1 MKTDRSIIWKL
12 LRYERLLIRTWP
24 EMMAERRREQR
35 GTRVN
40 VEGIRAAPL
49 LLFIAPSLANGF
61 LLTPGC

>member
-1 MKTDRSIIWKL
+1 
-12 LRYERLLIRTWP
+12 
-24 EMMAERRREQR
+24 MMAERRREQR

-61 LLTPGC
+61 LLTLGYS